1 MDNECRGLIHRAHLI
16 LYVIPVPPYVIPM
29 EMGTRISHGKGAK
42 QPKQSLLIN
51 VG

>member
-1 MDNECRGLIHRAHLI
+1 MDNERRGLIHRTRLF